1 MKVDTENIEIIGT
14 ITNKTI
20 AITLNGYIILNIK
33 HDNIFV
39 KIKTILTIN
48 IRIYSF
54 MFYLVA
60 GKQWGNPSWYEFND
74 NFEFNYLIIINMN

>member
-1 MKVDTENIEIIGT
+1 MKKMDYQSCKQVLHLQVDTENIEIIGT

-33 HDNIFV
+33 HDDIFV

-54 MFYLVA
+54 IIYLDA
-60 GKQWGNPSWYEFND
+60 GKQWGKPQ
-74 NFEFNYLIIINMN
+74 LI

>member
-14 ITNKTI
+14 ITNKII
-20 AITLNGYIILNIK
+20 AITLNGYIILHIQ
-33 HDNIFV
+33 HDGVFV
-39 KIKTILTIN
+39 KKKNNIN
-48 IRIYSF
+48 YIRIYSF

-74 NFEFNYLIIINMN
+74 NFELNFIIISIN

>member
-1 MKVDTENIEIIGT
+1 MKKKGYQSCKQVLHLQVDTENIEIIGT

-33 HDNIFV
+33 HDDIFV

-54 MFYLVA
+54 IFFYLVA
-60 GKQWGNPSWYEFND
+60 GKQWGKPQ
-74 NFEFNYLIIINMN
+74 LI

>member
-1 MKVDTENIEIIGT
+1 MKKKGYQSCKQVLHLQVDTENIEIIGT

-33 HDNIFV
+33 HDDTFV

-54 MFYLVA
+54 IFFILLP
-60 GKQWGNPSWYEFND
+60 GNNGENPS
-74 NFEFNYLIIINMN
+74 